1 MLITSRRS
9 LKRPLQRNC
18 VLVHFSTSCLQPV
31 LLSKSFNHDNCCPSE
46 YVNCDIFIQLQNI
59 FTDHSR
65 LSTTMKLVSSK
76 YRTIIQKQPAILQ
89 HILAFGTPSPFKT
102 YVRES
107 FTAQT
112 KWGGSLPY
120 AFAFVAVYGL
130 AIYLRQCHTTA
141 HTQGGWYLL
150 APHPKGR
157 KGSGQE
163 PTRGFPSAK
172 PLGWPRAETRRW
184 RRPPP
189 QPQRGT
195 TAAGPN
201 PGKSLNPPASSPINI
216 LP

>member
-1 MLITSRRS
+1 MQG
-9 LKRPLQRNC
+9 KG

-89 HILAFGTPSPFKT
+89 HVLAFGTPSPFKT

-107 FTAQT
+107 FAAQPSR
-112 KWGGSLPY
+112 GASLPY
-120 AFAFVAVYGL
+120 AFGFVAVSGP
-130 AIYLRQCHTTA
+130 RCHLGTCPPPLVAAARA
-141 HTQGGWYLL
+141 HLGVPLL
-150 APHPKGR
+150 APFHLGRERVRTHPGA
-157 KGSGQE
+157 STSSN
-163 PTRGFPSAK
+163 PTRSCPSTGEDSLGKNSLAK
-172 PLGWPRAETRRW
+172 SPKPPLV
-184 RRPPP
+184 PPFDV
-189 QPQRGT
+189 
-195 TAAGPN
+195 
-201 PGKSLNPPASSPINI
+201 